1 MQKIVKINEMCIQ
14 KQSPKLF
21 FEILDEDDVF
31 QEILSFQESIAI
43 AEDEDD
49 TSLWQNQIA
58 QSQIDQDLRIRTLLV
73 MQDLY
78 EDEDVETL
86 TLPDLQHNTID
97 LRINTLL
104 SMQNLYE
111 DGETLTMQD
120 LQHNTFM
127 GSEHPSN
134 IHYGDYLSRLSTL
147 TSVDH
152 EVASSQS
159 DDWSDSDMPDLDYD
173 GRTFM
178 PERVRSPF
186 WWFEEPS
193 SPATFSQLQE

>member
-49 TSLWQNQIA
+49 TSLWQIA
-58 QSQIDQDLRIRTLLV
+58 QSQTNRDLRIHTLLV

-127 GSEHPSN
+127 GSDYPSN
-134 IHYGDYLSRLSTL
+134 IHYGDY
-147 TSVDH
+147 

-193 SPATFSQLQE
+193 SPATLRQVQE